1 MRLAGGGGDKENGR
15 WMGHDEPL
23 KRVYCYTPLIV
34 ARSCATVK
42 GVVSWY
48 MVLTF
53 LLPILTNVRM
63 GACGA

>member
-1 MRLAGGGGDKENGR
+1 MRLAGGGGDKESGR

-42 GVVSWY
+42 GVVSCY
-48 MVLTF
+48 VVLTF
-53 LLPILTNVRM
+53 L
-63 GACGA
+63 